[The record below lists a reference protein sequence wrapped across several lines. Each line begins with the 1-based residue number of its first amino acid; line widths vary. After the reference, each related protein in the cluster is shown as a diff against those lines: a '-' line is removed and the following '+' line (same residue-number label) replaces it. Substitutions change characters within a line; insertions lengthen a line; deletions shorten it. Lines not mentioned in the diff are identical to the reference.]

1 MAFLD
6 LPLLLEEEVAV
17 EEEEFKVLLEEDLQ
31 LLLEVVD
38 MFIVEDMAMGDTD
51 MEGTDMEG
59 MDMEE
64 NRQRINDI
72 ENINFLNLNI

>member
-6 LPLLLEEEVAV
+6 LPLLLEEEEAV
-17 EEEEFKVLLEEDLQ
+17 EVVEFKVLLEGDLH
-31 LLLEVVD
+31 LLLEVVG
-38 MFIVEDMAMGDTD
+38 MYIVEDMVMGDTD
-51 MEGTDMEG
+51 KEDTYMGD

-72 ENINFLNLNI
+72 ENKNFLNLNI